1 LGKQTTPQQQKSE
14 ETMTESAAGRSIGP
28 YELVEL
34 IDETGSAMVYRGF
47 QSAMSRY
54 VAVKVLKPHVARDA
68 AAVQRFNQQGELSA
82 QMQHPN
88 ILAVYDMGQQEGVVY
103 RVLRFAEGGSLA
115 GRLGAY
121 YNPRAALGLINGIT
135 EGLEYI
141 HGQGYVHGN
150 LKPSN
155 ILLDQEGRPLLTDFG
170 LATQPGAPP
179 NPYMSPEQV
188 QGGPVDGR
196 SDVYAL
202 GVLLYEM
209 LIGQPPPPG
218 AAVSVRAH
226 RPDLPDGVEPVILK
240 AMAPNPDHRY
250 QSASAFRNALDA
262 ALRPMVPPPQPVA
275 APAPAQA
282 VAPAPQPQTK
292 SGPNW
297 TAIILAGGLIVAL
310 IILGL
315 VVVSQLGD
323 ETGGPEAPATD
334 VPVEETAMP
343 TQQPEPTQPP
353 EVEQPTPEPE
363 VTQPPPVEQPT
374 PEPEFTQPPEA
385 GGPPDEGEEGGGGP
399 DLPICGST
407 VFAGGLVVLGGAL
420 ASKKRNVCTAS
431 SRNRFSE

>member
-1 LGKQTTPQQQKSE
+1 
-14 ETMTESAAGRSIGP
+14 
-28 YELVEL
+28 
-34 IDETGSAMVYRGF
+34 MVYKGF

-54 VAVKVLKPHVARDA
+54 VAVKVLKPHAARDA

-88 ILAVYDMGQQEGVVY
+88 ILAVYDMGRQEGAVY
-103 RVLRFAEGGSLA
+103 RVSRFAEGGSLG
-115 GRLGAY
+115 GRLGTY

-155 ILLDQEGRPLLTDFG
+155 VLLDQEGRPLLTDFG
-170 LATQPGAPP
+170 LATQPGASPT
-179 NPYMSPEQV
+179 PYMSPEQV
-188 QGGPVDGR
+188 QGGPVDRR

-209 LIGQPPPPG
+209 LIGQPPPAG
-218 AAVSVRAH
+218 AAVTVRTL

-250 QSASAFRNALDA
+250 QSAREFRNALDA
-262 ALRPMVPPPQPVA
+262 ALRPTVPPPQPVA

-282 VAPAPQPQTK
+282 VAPAPQPEAK
-292 SGPNW
+292 RGPNW
-297 TAIILAGGLIVAL
+297 TAIILGGGLIVAL
-310 IILGL
+310 IILGF

-323 ETGGPEAPATD
+323 DSGGAEAPATD
-334 VPVEETAMP
+334 VPAEETAVP
-343 TQQPEPTQPP
+343 TQEPEPTQPP

-363 VTQPPPVEQPT
+363 VTQPPEVE
-374 PEPEFTQPPEA
+374 EPPAEE
-385 GGPPDEGEEGGGGP
+385 GPPDEGEEGGGGP

-420 ASKKRNVCTAS
+420 ASRKRHVGTE
-431 SRNRFSE
+431 R

>member
-1 LGKQTTPQQQKSE
+1 MTDSTLGRT
-14 ETMTESAAGRSIGP
+14 IGP

-34 IDETGSAMVYRGF
+34 IDETGAAMVYKGF

-54 VAVKVLKPHVARDA
+54 VAVKVLKPHAARDA

-103 RVLRFAEGGSLA
+103 RVSRFAEGGSLG

-141 HGQGYVHGN
+141 HSQGYVHGN

-155 ILLDQEGRPLLTDFG
+155 ILLDQQGRPLLTDFG
-170 LATQPGAPP
+170 LATQAGAPP
-179 NPYMSPEQV
+179 TPYMSPEQV
-188 QGGPVDGR
+188 QGGPVDRR

-209 LIGQPPPPG
+209 LIGQPPLAG
-218 AAVSVRAH
+218 AAVSVRAI

-240 AMAPNPDHRY
+240 AMAPNPEHRY
-250 QSASAFRNALDA
+250 QTASAFRNALDA
-262 ALRPMVPPPQPVA
+262 ALRPTIPPPQPVL
-275 APAPAQA
+275 APVPAQA
-282 VAPAPQPQTK
+282 GAPAPQPETK
-292 SGPNW
+292 RGTNW
-297 TAIILAGGLIVAL
+297 AAILLGGGLIVVL
-310 IILGL
+310 IVLGL
-315 VVVSQLGD
+315 VVASQLGD
-323 ETGGPEAPATD
+323 EPTAPEPTATE
-334 VPVEETAMP
+334 VAVEETAVPTPEPEP
-343 TQQPEPTQPP
+343 TQPPAVEEPTPEPEPTQPP
-353 EVEQPTPEPE
+353 EVEEPPTE
-363 VTQPPPVEQPT
+363 PPPE
-374 PEPEFTQPPEA
+374 EAPPEA
-385 GGPPDEGEEGGGGP
+385 EGPPAEGEEGGGSP

-420 ASKKRNVCTAS
+420 ASRKGHSGIVRARNSV
-431 SRNRFSE
+431 SE